1 MYNIVQYSS
10 KEYRVLQRLGI
21 HLWVNWVNYLGACNG
36 MIFNQCPRD
45 KFNAL
50 GVVAL
55 GGGALGG
62 WSIRGT
68 IGEVA
73 LRGGALVGWSVVA
86 LGGVGSLFW

>member
-36 MIFNQCPRD
+36 MIFNQCLRD

-62 WSIRGT
+62 WSIRG
-68 IGEVA
+68 
-73 LRGGALVGWSVVA
+73 W
-86 LGGVGSLFW
+86 